1 LSLSPGQSLG
11 AYRILGPLGVGGMGE
26 VYRATDTKL
35 GRDVAIKVL
44 PPEVGQDAERL
55 ARFRR
60 EAHLLAT
67 LNHPHVAAIHGLE
80 DAAGTPFLVLE
91 LVGGE
96 DLAERLKRGAL
107 PVDEALDAAR
117 QIAEALEEAHGHGIV
132 HRDLKPANVKI
143 TPEGK
148 VKVLDFGLAK
158 AWAGEG
164 EEGSFSDLSRSPTLA
179 HSGTQ
184 AGVILGT
191 AAYMS
196 PEQARGKKVDKRSDV
211 WALGVVLFEML
222 AGKPL
227 FAGETV
233 TDVIAAVVTR
243 EPDWTTLPDETPGR
257 VRRLLERCLRK
268 DPRRRLPDAG
278 AARLELSEVLAGEP
292 DLPEEGTR
300 KEPDRRRTAAWALGL
315 AAALGAGLALGFLL
329 DRPTSDDRVLAF
341 EVDPPEG
348 TSFYLH
354 PERPGAVRVSPD
366 GRMLAFTAESDGKYR
381 LYVRPLST
389 TVARALPGTEGAQYH
404 FWSPD
409 SRSLGFYSEGKLR
422 KIRVTGGGGPPVA
435 LCDATEVKGAS
446 WGSEGVIVFAPS
458 FNTPIYRVPEGGGE
472 ATPVTEL
479 DAERKDDSHRHPRFL
494 PDGRHFLYL
503 ARVSGGSRA
512 SAVVLASIDGGE
524 EKVLL
529 RSPAAAEYASG
540 HLLFLRELT
549 LMAQPF
555 DPDRL
560 ELTGEAFPVAEG
572 VHVPA
577 AATAIGVFSASQTGV
592 LAYESGGAAA
602 GFRLA
607 WRDRAGDE
615 VGVLG
620 DEARYWDVRLSPK
633 ADLALVL
640 MSDTGGGNADAWL
653 YEIARNLRTRL
664 TFTEADEWMAT
675 WSPDG
680 ASIFFGSSR
689 GSAYDLYRKTV
700 AGAEPEELL
709 YETDRPKIPT
719 SVSPDGR
726 LLLFSEQ
733 DAETSWDLWVL
744 PLDNGEA
751 RPYPLLQGPFDEVVG
766 RFSPDGRW
774 VAYRTNESGRN
785 EIYVVPFPGPGRKWQ
800 VSTEG
805 GLWAEWRADGK
816 EIFYQTTD
824 GDVAAVT
831 VERRGEGLAFGPPRP
846 LFPLEAQETNFHF
859 SPTPDGQRF
868 LTIEPVG
875 GQRAQPITVVVNWTA
890 LRRE

>member
-1 LSLSPGQSLG
+1 
-11 AYRILGPLGVGGMGE
+11 MGE

-44 PPEVGQDAERL
+44 PNEVGQDPERL

-67 LNHPHVAAIHGLE
+67 LNHPHVAAIYGLE
-80 DAAGTPFLVLE
+80 ETAAAPFLVLE

-96 DLAERLKRGAL
+96 DLGERLKRGPL
-107 PVDEALDAAR
+107 PVDEALDTAR
-117 QIAEALEEAHGHGIV
+117 QIAEALEEAHDHGIV

-143 TPEGK
+143 TPDGN

-164 EEGSFSDLSRSPTLA
+164 DEGSLSDLSRSPTLA

-196 PEQARGKKVDKRSDV
+196 PEQARGKKVDKRADV
-211 WALGVVLFEML
+211 WALGVVLYEML
-222 AGKPL
+222 VGTPL

-243 EPDWTTLPDETPGR
+243 EPDWTTLPEGTPGR
-257 VRRLLERCLRK
+257 VLRLLERCLRK
-268 DPRRRLPDAG
+268 DRRRRLPDAG
-278 AARLELSEVLAGEP
+278 AARLELSEVLEGGA
-292 DLPEEGTR
+292 DLPAEGTR
-300 KEPDRRRTAAWALGL
+300 REPGRGRTVAWALGL
-315 AAALGAGLALGFLL
+315 AAALVAGLTLGVLL
-329 DRPTSDDRVLAF
+329 ERPSLDEGVLAF

-366 GRMLAFTAESDGKYR
+366 GRMLAFTAEREGQYR

-389 TVARALPGTEGAQYH
+389 TVARALPGTEGAQYP

-409 SRSLGFYSEGKLR
+409 SRSLGFFSGGKLR
-422 KIRVTGGGGPPVA
+422 KIRVGGGGGPPVA

-503 ARVSGGSRA
+503 ARVSGGNRA
-512 SAVVLASIDGGE
+512 SAVVVASIDGGE

-577 AATAIGVFSASQTGV
+577 AGTAIGVFSASQTGV
-592 LAYESGGAAA
+592 LAYESGGAVA
-602 GFRLA
+602 GLHLV
-607 WRDRAGDE
+607 WRDREGDE
-615 VGVLG
+615 IGVLG
-620 DEARYWDVRLSPK
+620 DEARYWDVRVSPG

-640 MSDTGGGNADAWL
+640 IADAAGGNSDAWI

-664 TFTEADEWMAT
+664 TFTEADEWMAA

-680 ASIFFGSSR
+680 TSVFFGSSR

-700 AGAEPEELL
+700 AGADPEELL

-744 PLDNGEA
+744 PLDHDEA
-751 RPYPLLQGPFDEVVG
+751 RPYPLLQGPFDEVAG
-766 RFSPDGRW
+766 MFSPDGRW
-774 VAYRTNESGRN
+774 VAYRSNESGRN
-785 EIYVVPFPGPGRKWQ
+785 EIYIVPFPGPGRKWQ

-816 EIFYQTTD
+816 EIFYQTTG
-824 GDVAAVT
+824 GDVAALT
-831 VERRGEGLAFGPPRP
+831 VEARGEGLAFGAPRR
-846 LFPLEAQETNFHF
+846 LFPLEAQETDFHF

-868 LTIEPVG
+868 LTIEAVA
-875 GQRAQPITVVVNWTA
+875 GQTEQPITVVVNWTA